1 MQKKKLIGYIRVS
14 TKEQGT
20 SGNGLEAQREAI
32 ERFARENDCDLV
44 EIVTEVA
51 SGKLGLEDRPVLQAA
66 VKKALKMKAYIVVS
80 KLDRLSR
87 SAAFIFN
94 LMNTTLHFVVV
105 QFGFSV
111 DEFMIHIYAVLGE
124 KERKMIGSRTKDA
137 LAVLKAQG
145 VALGNPYAEDT
156 VDVEGKLKIGVVTAS
171 ARGGEATAGRAD
183 AFAERMR
190 STIVMMKNAGL
201 SHSAI
206 ARQLNENGTK
216 TARGGAW
223 GTTTVSNLVARL
235 GL

>member
-1 MQKKKLIGYIRVS
+1 MKKKLIGYVRVS
-14 TKEQGT
+14 TEDQGT
-20 SGNGLEAQREAI
+20 SGNGLEAQREALK
-32 ERFARENDCDLV
+32 RFAAENGCELV
-44 EIVTEVA
+44 AIVEEVA
-51 SGKLGLEDRPVLQAA
+51 SGKLGLDARPVLNAA
-66 VKKALKMKAYIVVS
+66 VKRALKEGATLAVS

-87 SAAFIFN
+87 QAAFIMN
-94 LMNTTLHFVVV
+94 LMNTNLHFVVA
-105 QFGFSV
+105 QFGFGV

-124 KERKMIGSRTKDA
+124 KERKMIGQRTKDA

-145 VALGNPYAEDT
+145 IKLGNPRKEDGYDAE
-156 VDVEGKLKIGVVTAS
+156 GNLRLGVAS
-171 ARGGEATAGRAD
+171 AAAKGGEATAERAD

-190 STIVMMKNAGL
+190 STVVMMKKAGM

-206 ARQLNENGTK
+206 ARQLNESGTK